1 MTWCHNSDNSA
12 SCSHALT
19 PIMPAKAL
27 PRCDAAYHAGRYPA
41 LGHKH
46 TEFNITLYI
55 NIATDSEQT

>member
-1 MTWCHNSDNSA
+1 
-12 SCSHALT
+12 
-19 PIMPAKAL
+19 MPAKAL